1 MDFREPTEHG
11 YYIPHSSQDSSIFLL
26 KQNILNNAATNA
38 DNVSVKQKNK
48 HKHDIQNP
56 TAFSVHSSS
65 GSSDDDD
72 DDSDEDSDEG
82 EFDNKSNQKQNNSA
96 PATTVKTATCTL
108 FVHLPYDHLQRL
120 DVTLAVTC
128 TLADVFEH
136 VKRHIPYF
144 QQSQLFQGQFQ
155 EQHKN
160 VMIKCSDYHFFEW
173 ENGRLET
180 RPVQGIPAPTIS
192 EDSSKFT
199 EIKDDEIPHPMK
211 FGVLADCS
219 IKPLSMNLKV
229 SQLNTL
235 RIRLCHVMEW
245 NVYLQVCSVERHVVD
260 KRDSVLKR
268 SGTTSSSSAPSSS
281 SGGSL
286 FTGMFKSKTNYVYT
300 TPFFSF
306 DGDVP
311 FNPPRLL
318 GSGVSCFNI
327 RSVTYTY
334 MHIQIRVYRYT
345 HNHIHIRTSITFR
358 YFQFMYAHIHLHICA
373 FK

>member
-26 KQNILNNAATNA
+26 KQNILNAAATTATNA
-38 DNVSVKQKNK
+38 DNDMSVKQNNK
-48 HKHDIQNP
+48 HEHDIQNP

-72 DDSDEDSDEG
+72 DDSDEDSDEDKVH
-82 EFDNKSNQKQNNSA
+82 DNSNQKQNNST
-96 PATTVKTATCTL
+96 PAATVKTATCTL

-120 DVTLAVTC
+120 DVTLGVTC

-136 VKRHIPYF
+136 VKRRIPYF
-144 QQSQLFQGQFQ
+144 QQSQQFHGQPQ
-155 EQHKN
+155 EQHRN

-180 RPVQGIPAPTIS
+180 RLVQGIPAPTIS

-268 SGTTSSSSAPSSS
+268 SGTTSSSSTPSS

-327 RSVTYTY
+327 RSVTYSY
-334 MHIQIRVYRYT
+334 MHI
-345 HNHIHIRTSITFR
+345 
-358 YFQFMYAHIHLHICA
+358 
-373 FK
+373 